1 MNKPFFLSLGLALL
15 LAAGC
20 AKENTASTGATA
32 QAYLQTWVREFHPE
46 LQPNADGL
54 YVMADQAGTGPLWD
68 GSHGYTLGY
77 VTIRTLG
84 GTISATDE
92 EVLAQQLGTWKE
104 GNYYGPR
111 VFATGEG
118 ISYAGVD
125 ALLNGMRLG
134 GTRTA
139 IVPAWM
145 ITQYRYGTQQEYID
159 AATSSTSL
167 IYTIT
172 PESQFD
178 NLDRWEKDSV
188 LTYAR
193 RHYGADIV
201 SQIIPGQESADS
213 TLYFVTD
220 SSAFIGRHTFER
232 DTTLRI
238 NYTGRLLNGQVFDT
252 SVAEVAVAARIYDES
267 RTYAPL
273 SIVYASNYDSIKTA
287 DGTDLIDGFQI
298 GLYRMRWT
306 GQKAVVLF
314 TSSLG
319 YAATGSG
326 DVIPPYAPLLYEL
339 EILAD

>member
-1 MNKPFFLSLGLALL
+1 MNKYVLSLGLALL

-20 AKENTASTGATA
+20 AKENTPSTGTTA
-32 QAYLQTWVREFHPE
+32 KAYLEAWVKEFHPE

-54 YVMADQAGTGPLWD
+54 YVMADKAGTGDLWD
-68 GSHGYTLGY
+68 ASHGYTLGY

-92 EVLAQQLGTWKE
+92 EVLAQQLGTWVE

-111 VFATGEG
+111 IFATGEG

-125 ALLNGMRLG
+125 ALLKGMRLG

-145 ITQYRYGTQQEYID
+145 ITQSRYGTQQEYID
-159 AATSSTSL
+159 AATSSSSL

-172 PESQFD
+172 PKSQFD
-178 NLDRWEKDSV
+178 DLDRWEKDSL

-193 RHYGADIV
+193 MHYGADIQ
-201 SQIIPGQESADS
+201 SQIIPGKEAADS
-213 TLYFVTD
+213 TLYFVSD
-220 SSAFIGRHTFER
+220 STAFAGREPFAR

-238 NYTGRLLNGQVFDT
+238 HYTGRLLNGQVFDT

-267 RTYAPL
+267 KTYQPL
-273 SIVYASNYDSIKTA
+273 SITYASNYDSIKTSE
-287 DGTDLIDGFQI
+287 GSDLIDGFQI

-319 YAATGSG
+319 YSSTGSG
-326 DVIPPYAPLLYEL
+326 DVIPPYAPLLFEL

>member
-1 MNKPFFLSLGLALL
+1 MNKPCLSIGLALL

-20 AKENTASTGATA
+20 AKDNTPSTGETA
-32 QAYLQTWVREFHPE
+32 RAYLQTWVQEFHPE

-54 YVMADQAGTGPLWD
+54 YVMADEAGTGALWD
-68 GSHGYTLGY
+68 ESHGYTIGS

-92 EVLAQQLGTWKE
+92 EVLAQQLGTWVE

-111 VFATGEG
+111 IFATGEG

-125 ALLNGMRLG
+125 ALLKGMRLG

-159 AATSSTSL
+159 AATTSTSL
-167 IYTIT
+167 IYTIR
-172 PESQFD
+172 PEFQFD
-178 NLDRWEKDSV
+178 DLDRWEKDSL

-193 RHYGADIV
+193 RHYGADIQ
-201 SQIIPGQESADS
+201 SQIIPGKEAADS
-213 TLYFVTD
+213 TLYFVSD
-220 SSAFIGRHTFER
+220 STAFKGKEPFDR

-252 SVAEVAVAARIYDES
+252 SVAEVAVAARIYNES
-267 RTYAPL
+267 KSYEPL
-273 SIVYASNYDSIKTA
+273 SITYASNYDSIKTSE
-287 DGTDLIDGFQI
+287 GSDLIDGFQI
-298 GLYRMRWT
+298 GLYKMRWT

-319 YAATGSG
+319 YTSSGSG
-326 DVIPPYAPLLYEL
+326 DVIPPYSPLLFEL

>member
-1 MNKPFFLSLGLALL
+1 MNKRVFYLSAALL
-15 LAAGC
+15 VAAGC
-20 AKENTASTGATA
+20 AKENTASTGETA
-32 QAYLQTWVREFHPE
+32 RAYLQEWVKEFHPE

-54 YVMADQAGTGPLWD
+54 YMMADEAGTGVLWD
-68 GSHGYTLGY
+68 ESHGYTHGY

-125 ALLNGMRLG
+125 ALLKGMRLG
-134 GTRTA
+134 GSRTA

-145 ITQYRYGTQQEYID
+145 ITQYRYGSQQEYVD
-159 AATSSTSL
+159 AASTSTSL
-167 IYTIT
+167 IYTIR
-172 PESQFD
+172 PVAQFD
-178 NLDRWEKDSV
+178 DLELWEKDSL

-193 RHYGADIV
+193 RHYGADIQ
-201 SQIIPGQESADS
+201 SQPLPGNEAADS
-213 TLYFVTD
+213 TFYFVTD
-220 SSAFIGRHTFER
+220 STAFKGLETFGR

-252 SVAEVAVAARIYDES
+252 SLAEVAVAARIYDES
-267 RTYAPL
+267 RTYEPL
-273 SIVYASNYDSIKTA
+273 SISFASNYDSIKTSK
-287 DGTDLIDGFQI
+287 GTDLIDGFQA

-319 YAATGSG
+319 YTSTGSG
-326 DVIPPYAPLLYEL
+326 DAIPPYSPLLFEL
-339 EILAD
+339 EILPD

>member
-1 MNKPFFLSLGLALL
+1 MNKRVFYLSAALL
-15 LAAGC
+15 VAAGC
-20 AKENTASTGATA
+20 AKENTASTGETA
-32 QAYLQTWVREFHPE
+32 RAYLQEWVKEFHPE

-54 YVMADQAGTGPLWD
+54 YMMADEAGSGVLWD
-68 GSHGYTLGY
+68 ESHGYTHGY

-125 ALLNGMRLG
+125 ALLKGMRLG
-134 GTRTA
+134 GSRTA

-145 ITQYRYGTQQEYID
+145 ITQYRYGSQQEYVD
-159 AATSSTSL
+159 AASTSTSL
-167 IYTIT
+167 IYTIR
-172 PESQFD
+172 PVAQFD
-178 NLDRWEKDSV
+178 DLELWEKDSL

-193 RHYGADIV
+193 RHYGADIQ
-201 SQIIPGQESADS
+201 SQPLPGNEAADS
-213 TLYFVTD
+213 TFYFVTD
-220 SSAFIGRHTFER
+220 STAFKGLEPFGR

-252 SVAEVAVAARIYDES
+252 SLAEVAVAARIYDES
-267 RTYAPL
+267 RTYEPL
-273 SIVYASNYDSIKTA
+273 SISFASNYDSIKTSE
-287 DGTDLIDGFQI
+287 GTDLIDGFQA

-319 YAATGSG
+319 YTSTGS
-326 DVIPPYAPLLYEL
+326 DDAIPPYSPLLFEL
-339 EILAD
+339 EILPD

>member
-1 MNKPFFLSLGLALL
+1 MNKYVLSLGVVLL

-20 AKENTASTGATA
+20 AKENTPSTGATA
-32 QAYLQTWVREFHPE
+32 KDYLEKWVQEFHPE

-54 YVMADQAGTGPLWD
+54 YMMDDTPGTGVLWD
-68 GSHGYTLGY
+68 ESHGYTLGY

-92 EVLAQQLGTWKE
+92 EKLAQQLGTWVE

-111 VFATGEG
+111 IFATGEG

-125 ALLNGMRLG
+125 KLLTGMRMG

-145 ITQYRYGTQQEYID
+145 ITQSRYGTQQEYID

-178 NLDRWEKDSV
+178 DLDRWEKDSL

-193 RHYGADIV
+193 RHYGADIQ
-201 SQIIPGQESADS
+201 SQIIPGKEAADS
-213 TLYFVTD
+213 TLYFVSD
-220 SSAFIGRHTFER
+220 STAFSGREPFAR

-252 SVAEVAVAARIYDES
+252 SVAEVAVAARIYNES
-267 RTYAPL
+267 KTYQPL
-273 SIVYASNYDSIKTA
+273 SVTYASNYDSIKTS
-287 DGTDLIDGFQI
+287 DGSDLIDGFQI

-319 YAATGSG
+319 YTSTGSG
-326 DVIPPYAPLLYEL
+326 DVIPPYSPLLFEL